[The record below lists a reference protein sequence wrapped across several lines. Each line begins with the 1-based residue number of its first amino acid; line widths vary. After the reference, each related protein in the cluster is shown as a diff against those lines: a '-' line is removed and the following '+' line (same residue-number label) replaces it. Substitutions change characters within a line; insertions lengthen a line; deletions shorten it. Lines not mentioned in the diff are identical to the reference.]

1 MQPTAWSNLK
11 WDRLQ
16 MGLQEKCHLLVV
28 RQNGALTS
36 FNSWFIREGLINKSH
51 SISKLHPHCSRT
63 SSLLIVSLNFC
74 VGRDMTDSQDKS

>member
-36 FNSWFIREGLINKSH
+36 FNSWFIREGFNK
-51 SISKLHPHCSRT
+51 
-63 SSLLIVSLNFC
+63 
-74 VGRDMTDSQDKS
+74 